1 MAPGSERDVLNRAKT
16 FVICNASA
24 TNLRINPDFSA
35 VFGYLNVNLSSPR
48 ANLTYPRDN
57 RFFLLENGSEILYNI
72 EKSERGAEMKNGK
85 ICILIADDEKE
96 IRDILRLLLEGEG
109 YAVLTAEDG
118 REAIAEA
125 AAEVDLY
132 ILDVNMPE
140 VSGFP
145 AAAEIRKHFDAP
157 IVFLTAYSTE
167 SDKVMGFSV
176 GADDY
181 IVKPFS
187 NMELLMRV
195 KAILRRSSGVKAPVV
210 TEKIPFADLI
220 LDTESRSV
228 SRQGEM
234 IPLTYT
240 EFRILELF
248 VTHKKKIYSLEN
260 IYQSIWGEDA
270 VGDSAI
276 MVHIKNIRK
285 KLGDD
290 SRNPKYIKTAWGRGY
305 YVDQ

>member
-1 MAPGSERDVLNRAKT
+1 
-16 FVICNASA
+16 
-24 TNLRINPDFSA
+24 
-35 VFGYLNVNLSSPR
+35 
-48 ANLTYPRDN
+48 
-57 RFFLLENGSEILYNI
+57 
-72 EKSERGAEMKNGK
+72 MKNGK
-85 ICILIADDEKE
+85 YCILIADDEKE

-187 NMELLMRV
+187 NMELISRV
-195 KAILRRSSGVKAPVV
+195 KALLRRRNVYDREIIDDNAGNEYIDRKDIRIYENKNRVEVNGIGVKFTRKEYEIIKLLAKHPDR
-210 TEKIPFADLI
+210 I
-220 LDTESRSV
+220 
-228 SRQGEM
+228 
-234 IPLTYT
+234 YT
-240 EFRILELF
+240 LE
-248 VTHKKKIYSLEN
+248 VIYSN
-260 IYQSIWGEDA
+260 IWEELYTYNSGNT
-270 VGDSAI
+270 V
-276 MVHIKNIRK
+276 MVHIKNIRNK
-285 KLGDD
+285 FYEICN
-290 SRNPKYIKTAWGRGY
+290 RAVIETIWGKGY
-305 YVDQ
+305 KFEK